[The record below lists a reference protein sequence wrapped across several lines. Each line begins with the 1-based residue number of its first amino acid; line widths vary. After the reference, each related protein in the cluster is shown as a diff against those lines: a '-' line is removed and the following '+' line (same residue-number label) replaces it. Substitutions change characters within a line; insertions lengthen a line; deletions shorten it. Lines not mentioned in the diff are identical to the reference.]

1 MQAKLLEAG
10 GRNVSPYMFNAVFH
24 SLGPMHHGKAISAL
38 KMDFTVDPRCILW
51 FCSHFE
57 VLKSRA
63 CISPCWLSWRRPR
76 EERGQHCS
84 RHSRGHTERNQKKR
98 DFAALIISD
107 IYNHINGEENI
118 QYKIHVA
125 GFLKALNRTG
135 WFKIVWA
142 LLFRKT
148 AVIINNNTDRLLMER
163 STKGDGEG
171 VSPAILLPISQD
183 CSLWEW
189 VKLHYSSIW
198 LK

>member
-1 MQAKLLEAG
+1 MLNPERRHLQGVASHWRARYRLNQVLCKLSSWKLGVE
-10 GRNVSPYMFNAVFH
+10 MFPLKMSNAVFH

-107 IYNHINGEENI
+107 ILQPHQWRGKHTV
-118 QYKIHVA
+118 QDTCCRV
-125 GFLKALNRTG
+125 
-135 WFKIVWA
+135 
-142 LLFRKT
+142 
-148 AVIINNNTDRLLMER
+148 
-163 STKGDGEG
+163 SKGT
-171 VSPAILLPISQD
+171 
-183 CSLWEW
+183 
-189 VKLHYSSIW
+189 
-198 LK
+198 